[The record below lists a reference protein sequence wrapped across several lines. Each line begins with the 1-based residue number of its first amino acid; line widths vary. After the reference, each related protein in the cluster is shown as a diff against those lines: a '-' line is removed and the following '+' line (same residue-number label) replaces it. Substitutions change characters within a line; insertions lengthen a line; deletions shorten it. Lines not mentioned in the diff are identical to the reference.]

1 VSANAASGF
10 VTAASLNSKARQ
22 VSERF
27 QLALI
32 ATLISAAR
40 TARVRLAERRVK
52 AGLAIRDCAI

>member
-10 VTAASLNSKARQ
+10 VIAASLNAKSRQ
-22 VSERF
+22 VLERF

-32 ATLISAAR
+32 AALISAA
-40 TARVRLAERRVK
+40 TARVRLAERRTT